1 MSVPNTIS
9 LLPALVKKNLG
20 DRTFEKRKVAVDE
33 LTETIKKMV
42 VYN

>member
-1 MSVPNTIS
+1 MSTAATASP
-9 LLPALVKKNLG
+9 LPVLVKKNLG

-42 VYN
+42 V